1 MSAARRGPEA
11 RGQRR
16 PVWSWGGREWG
27 PAARPLRSWLGEFPS
42 STSGDAASPV
52 RPRTGAS
59 CRALRLKL
67 LTPFALLILTQTDE
81 EEAEM
86 EIEACPQS

>member
-1 MSAARRGPEA
+1 MVLGWP
-11 RGQRR
+11 GM
-16 PVWSWGGREWG
+16 G
-27 PAARPLRSWLGEFPS
+27 ARPLRSWLEEFPR

-67 LTPFALLILTQTDE
+67 LPLFALLIFTQTDE

-86 EIEACPQS
+86 EIEACPQSWIS